1 MIRNKMGHLLNRT
14 VSATYWNSCDAGQ
27 FNWLWPRLP
36 SRAWTVSWTNGPSPI
51 ENFLPILTRLDD
63 PIRGRLIPAE
73 FMRQIRF
80 IAMTLLSAG
89 TAVLLTTA
97 IVGLRAQGPNGGR
110 MTEALFTA
118 LDTDKDGTL
127 TRPELESGFN
137 SWFTAWDTTQSGT
150 LAQPEILAG
159 ISALLPAPPAVKPGQ
174 ANTFNPAG
182 NSTPVAV
189 SQAAVDAMM
198 AALPTTPGQR
208 PMHERRLLV
217 MAHTGAGGFVHAS
230 IPLAAKAVEAL
241 GNQGGLW
248 TTTVSYDA
256 ADINTENLKKYD
268 AIFLD
273 STTACFLDDP
283 DPAVTAARRAAF
295 LNFVRG
301 GKGVAG
307 IHAATD
313 SYHTD
318 CLASEAAAKSGAP
331 GLDFGALVLAS
342 RLVTAAD
349 KDNDGTVSKQ
359 EWTALADDW
368 FQKLDTGKAGKVTRA
383 DFVAHFNS
391 LLPPPDMHRLNV
403 ESKPVQQWPEFN
415 KLIGGYF
422 KFHWPDPQAI
432 EVKIDD
438 PNSPLTAMFHGKEF
452 EIHDETYTFV
462 QESFSRRNVHVLT
475 SIDYDKMSAAD
486 KAKESHPRTDG
497 DYALSYIRREGK
509 GRVFYEG
516 HGHSDRVYAMT
527 PMLEHLRAGI
537 QYALGDLKADDS
549 PSVK

>member
-1 MIRNKMGHLLNRT
+1 
-14 VSATYWNSCDAGQ
+14 
-27 FNWLWPRLP
+27 
-36 SRAWTVSWTNGPSPI
+36 
-51 ENFLPILTRLDD
+51 
-63 PIRGRLIPAE
+63 
-73 FMRQIRF
+73 MRQTGIRTTC
-80 IAMTLLSAG
+80 IWAAA
-89 TAVLLTTA
+89 AVLLA
-97 IVGLRAQGPNGGR
+97 AGIASLRARGQENAR
-110 MTEALFTA
+110 TANALFTA
-118 LDTDKDGTL
+118 LDTDNDGTL

-137 SWFTAWDTTQSGT
+137 SWFTAWDNTHSGT
-150 LAQPEILAG
+150 LTQAQILAG
-159 ISALLPAPPAVKPGQ
+159 LSKVLPAPPAVKPGQ
-174 ANTFNPAG
+174 SGTFNPVG
-182 NSTPVAV
+182 NATPFPAP
-189 SQAAVDAMM
+189 QAAVDAMM
-198 AALPTTPGQR
+198 AALPSTPGAKPTR
-208 PMHERRLLV
+208 PRRLLV

-256 ADINTENLKKYD
+256 ADINTNNLKKYD

-283 DPAVTAARRAAF
+283 DPSVTAARRAA
-295 LNFVRG
+295 LLSFVRG
-301 GKGVAG
+301 GKGIAG
-307 IHAATD
+307 IHAASD

-318 CLASEAAAKSGAP
+318 CLASEAAAKSGSPRPNSAAP
-331 GLDFGALVLAS
+331 ALAA

-349 KDNDGTVSKQ
+349 KDSDDTVSRQ

-368 FQKLDTGKAGKVTRA
+368 FQKLDTGNTGKVTRA

-391 LLPPPDMHRLNV
+391 LLPPLDTRRRNL

-415 KLIGGYF
+415 TLIGGYF
-422 KFHWPDPQAI
+422 KFHWPDPQLI
-432 EVKIDD
+432 YVKIDD

-475 SIDYDKMSAAD
+475 SIDYDKMSAED
-486 KAKESHPRTDG
+486 KAKEANPRTDG

>member
-1 MIRNKMGHLLNRT
+1 MRRT
-14 VSATYWNSCDAGQ
+14 G
-27 FNWLWPRLP
+27 
-36 SRAWTVSWTNGPSPI
+36 
-51 ENFLPILTRLDD
+51 
-63 PIRGRLIPAE
+63 
-73 FMRQIRF
+73 F
-80 IAMTLLSAG
+80 IAITFLAAG
-89 TAVLLTTA
+89 AAVLLTA
-97 IVGLRAQGPNGGR
+97 GIASSRAQGPGGGR
-110 MTEALFTA
+110 TAEAFFGA

-137 SWFTAWDTTQSGT
+137 SWFTVWDKTHSGT
-150 LAQPEILAG
+150 LTQPQILAG
-159 ISALLPAPPAVKPGQ
+159 ISTLLPAPPAVKPGQ

-182 NSTPVAV
+182 NSTPIAV
-189 SQAAVDAMM
+189 PQAAVDAMM
-198 AALPTTPGQR
+198 AALPTAPGSK

-217 MAHTGAGGFVHAS
+217 MAHTGTGGFVHAS

-256 ADINTENLKKYD
+256 GDINTDNLKKYD

-273 STTACFLDDP
+273 STTACFLDNP
-283 DPAVTAARRAAF
+283 DPAVTAARRVAF

-318 CLASEAAAKSGAP
+318 CLASEAAATSGSP
-331 GLDFGALVLAS
+331 GLNIGALVLAS

-349 KDNDGTVSKQ
+349 KDNDETVSQK
-359 EWTALADDW
+359 EWAALADDW
-368 FQKLDTGKAGKVTRA
+368 FQKLDTGNTGKVTRA

-391 LLPPPDMHRLNV
+391 LLPPLEMRRLGL
-403 ESKPVQQWPEFN
+403 ESKPVLQWPEFN
-415 KLIGGYF
+415 TLIGGYF
-422 KFHWPDPQAI
+422 KFHWPDPQQI
-432 EVKIDD
+432 YVKIDD

-452 EIHDETYTFV
+452 EIHDETYTFE
-462 QESFSRRNVHVLT
+462 QDSFSRRNVHVLT
-475 SIDYDKMSAAD
+475 SIDYDKMSAED

-497 DYALSYIRREGK
+497 DYALSYIRREGN

-537 QYALGDLKADDS
+537 QYALGDLQADDS

>member
-1 MIRNKMGHLLNRT
+1 MTIWAGAAAL
-14 VSATYWNSCDAGQ
+14 VATGV
-27 FNWLWPRLP
+27 P
-36 SRAWTVSWTNGPSPI
+36 S
-51 ENFLPILTRLDD
+51 L
-63 PIRGRLIPAE
+63 
-73 FMRQIRF
+73 Q
-80 IAMTLLSAG
+80 
-89 TAVLLTTA
+89 
-97 IVGLRAQGPNGGR
+97 AQGAGGGQSAP
-110 MTEALFTA
+110 ALFSA

-127 TRPELESGFN
+127 TRPELEAGFQ
-137 SWFTAWDTTQSGT
+137 SWFAAWDTSHSGLLTQP
-150 LAQPEILAG
+150 QILAG
-159 ISALLPAPPAVKPGQ
+159 ISKVLPAPPAVKPGQ

-189 SQAAVDAMM
+189 SQAAVDGMM
-198 AALPTTPGQR
+198 AALPTTAGAKPL
-208 PMHERRLLV
+208 HERKVLV

-230 IPLAAKAVEAL
+230 IPLAAKTVEAL
-241 GNQGGLW
+241 GNKGGLW
-248 TTTVSYDA
+248 TTTISYDA

-283 DPAVTAARRAAF
+283 DPAVTAARRSAL

-301 GKGVAG
+301 GKGIAG

-318 CLASEAAAKSGAP
+318 CVASEAAAKNAGSGVN
-331 GLDFGALVLAS
+331 LGAVVLVA
-342 RLVTAAD
+342 RFMAAAD

-359 EWTALADDW
+359 EWSALADDW
-368 FQKLDTGKAGKVTRA
+368 FHKLNPDNAGLVTRA
-383 DFVAHFNS
+383 DFVTHFNS
-391 LLPPPDMHRLNV
+391 LLPPPDMGRLNL

-415 KLIGGYF
+415 TLIGGYF
-422 KFHWPDPQAI
+422 KFHWPDPQLI
-432 EVKIDD
+432 TVKIDD
-438 PNSPLTAMFHGKEF
+438 PKSPLTAMFHGKEF
-452 EIHDETYTFV
+452 EIRDETYTFE
-462 QESFSRRNVHVLT
+462 QDSFSRKNVHVLT
-475 SIDYDKMSAAD
+475 SIDYDKMSPED

-537 QYALGDLKADDS
+537 QYVLGDLKADDS